1 MSVHVHV
8 CLDVGFF
15 VNLCLHLLKL
25 AGSKLW

>member
-15 VNLCLHLLKL
+15 LNLCLHLLKL
-25 AGSKLW
+25 AGSKL